1 VASYVQ
7 WDTIDR
13 AEVEK
18 YFARIEIPDFGCA
31 FILIA
36 DPYQIS
42 FKTEVT
48 EVL

>member
-1 VASYVQ
+1 MYSG
-7 WDTIDR
+7 TRLTELESKNI
-13 AEVEK
+13 
-18 YFARIEIPDFGCA
+18 FARIEILGFGYA

-42 FKTEVT
+42 MKAEVT